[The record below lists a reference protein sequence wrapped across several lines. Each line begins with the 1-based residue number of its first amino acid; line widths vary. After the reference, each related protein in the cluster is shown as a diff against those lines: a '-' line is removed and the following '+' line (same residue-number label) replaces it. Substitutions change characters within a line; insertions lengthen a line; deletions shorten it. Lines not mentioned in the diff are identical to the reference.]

1 MSDSVAAA
9 IGGDANKAGAFWN
22 GLRLL
27 SVYVP
32 WKDLSGFVSNS
43 IAARLK
49 NGEVNDIIAV
59 IQRLGAA
66 WSKTVLKNSPLLPV
80 LDKLVW
86 YMDTVTA
93 DRSDRKSQ
101 STEAATVLR
110 PGQYASLVASPRC

>member
-22 GLRLL
+22 GWLRLL

-43 IAARLK
+43 IAAHLK

-59 IQRLGAA
+59 IERLGAA
-66 WSKTVLKNSPLLPV
+66 WSKTVLKNSSLLPV

-86 YMDTVTA
+86 YMDTV
-93 DRSDRKSQ
+93 
-101 STEAATVLR
+101 
-110 PGQYASLVASPRC
+110 

>member
-9 IGGDANKAGAFWN
+9 IGSDANKAGAFWN

-32 WKDLSGFVSNS
+32 RKDLSGFVSNS

-66 WSKTVLKNSPLLPV
+66 WSKTVLKNSSLLPV

-101 STEAATVLR
+101 STEAAT
-110 PGQYASLVASPRC
+110 G